1 MSVNQLQEKL
11 REKDKKNANSQEIK
25 NEDNEKL
32 LKLNQ
37 EKETLVFD
45 LTEKTLEI
53 SVWREKYYDLLG
65 QMEKK
70 TSNKQLSN
78 SQDFDKEI
86 FSLKIQ
92 NKELLEKMDIL
103 NRIIESH
110 STERE
115 NVEMELKIYKQKL
128 AETEKKPKDNENM
141 RLLMREKEELEVL
154 RDNMK
159 KKIFEDEKK
168 ILTLIA
174 EFEKLNTHST
184 QQEEIINSQ
193 ENIIKDLRGKGNEK
207 MRNSKGFNNKN
218 NEVLAEK
225 NKENER
231 VLIIF
236 NVFTVFRGIFFR
248 QFRLWRNKL
257 KL

>member
-1 MSVNQLQEKL
+1 MRNINSFKGYKYFQLQ
-11 REKDKKNANSQEIK
+11 RS
-25 NEDNEKL
+25 
-32 LKLNQ
+32 
-37 EKETLVFD
+37 
-45 LTEKTLEI
+45 
-53 SVWREKYYDLLG
+53 
-65 QMEKK
+65 
-70 TSNKQLSN
+70 
-78 SQDFDKEI
+78 
-86 FSLKIQ
+86 
-92 NKELLEKMDIL
+92 DI
-103 NRIIESH
+103 
-110 STERE
+110 
-115 NVEMELKIYKQKL
+115 
-128 AETEKKPKDNENM
+128 
-141 RLLMREKEELEVL
+141 
-154 RDNMK
+154 
-159 KKIFEDEKK
+159 
-168 ILTLIA
+168 LIA